1 MKRTPLRRRAPLRA
15 RTPLLRMTPLGEPRR
30 WRPPTRSAPPS
41 PDGPASSAGPSVAS
55 TRQHVFPRSLTRAG
69 SARVYL
75 AHADRALVGY
85 FALAAGSVEH
95 GQADE
100 RSRRGMPRHPIPAV
114 LLARLAVAEAAQGQG
129 FGRVLVGHAASLA
142 LQASHL
148 IAVRLLVVD
157 ALDQP
162 TAADERLGFTRPVH
176 DFVEAGDTGQGHRG
190 TRRARIRRSTQARIL
205 EGDADRVAQRL
216 LRSGP

>member
-1 MKRTPLRRRAPLRA
+1 MSAAIAVAALV
-15 RTPLLRMTPLGEPRR
+15 
-30 WRPPTRSAPPS
+30 APP
-41 PDGPASSAGPSVAS
+41 PE
-55 TRQHVFPRSLTRAG
+55 FRSGRGELDDWLAHHALQATRAG

-142 LQASHL
+142 LQASRL

-162 TAADERLGFTRPVH
+162 TAGFYERLGFTRPVH
-176 DFVEAGDTGQGHRG
+176 DSLRLG
-190 TRRARIRRSTQARIL
+190 IL
-205 EGDADRVAQRL
+205 VKDIEGLV
-216 LRSGP
+216 